1 MGGFLASNPDDVTII
16 VGTHQLSGW
25 QTVNIGKSCEFM
37 PNNWAVTA
45 SAQFLQGDAL
55 AATRPGQ
62 SCLIYIGSD
71 LVITGWIDRR
81 AIPIGPRQHQVL
93 LSGRGITCNLV
104 DCSAD
109 LVNDPALKGGMI
121 NGVNTLGVAQTLCKA
136 YGIVARSEVADLGP
150 AIPAFQVML
159 GETPYQIIESMA
171 RYAGFL
177 VYEDENGALVL
188 DRVGSKVHASG
199 FSLPG
204 NIEAINAERSVD
216 QRYSDYLIV
225 WYGVDQLADLGSLTN
240 RRASKK
246 DTTLGEYRLK
256 IIVSEQTAPS
266 PNAAQQAVAND
277 AIATQRANW
286 EFARRYGRSQA
297 ASLTCDSWRDIAG
310 TLWTPNMLAPI
321 DASAADITGAK
332 WIIGSVT
339 YRKDMSGTHAD
350 LILMPPDAFQPDPNP
365 LNLFDAEVMR
375 SPQVAQSP
383 APAAQTNS
391 Q

>member
-1 MGGFLASNPDDVTII
+1 L
-16 VGTHQLSGW
+16 
-25 QTVNIGKSCEFM
+25 CE
-37 PNNWAVTA
+37 
-45 SAQFLQGDAL
+45 
-55 AATRPGQ
+55 
-62 SCLIYIGSD
+62 
-71 LVITGWIDRR
+71 
-81 AIPIGPRQHQVL
+81 
-93 LSGRGITCNLV
+93 
-104 DCSAD
+104 
-109 LVNDPALKGGMI
+109 
-121 NGVNTLGVAQTLCKA
+121 A
-136 YGIVARSEVADLGP
+136 YGITARSAVSDLGP

-188 DRVGSKVHASG
+188 DRVGTKAHASG

-240 RRASKK
+240 RRASKQ

-321 DASAADITGAK
+321 EAPLADITGAK

-365 LNLFDAEVMR
+365 LNLFDAELMR
-375 SPQVAQSP
+375 SPQVSQSP
-383 APAAQTNS
+383 APPTGNS

>member
-1 MGGFLASNPDDVTII
+1 MAAGDTVTIQ
-16 VGTHQLSGW
+16 VGAMRFQGW
-25 QTVNIGKSCEFM
+25 QTVQITRSCESL
-37 PNNWAVTA
+37 PNHWAVSA
-45 SAQFLQGDAL
+45 SAEFLDGDAL
-55 AATRPGQ
+55 AGTRPGQ

-81 AIPIGPRQHQVL
+81 SIPIDAHNHEVII
-93 LSGRGITCNLV
+93 SGRGITRNLV

-109 LVNDPALKGGMI
+109 LVNDPALRGGMI
-121 NGVNTLGVAQTLCKA
+121 NGANTLGVARTLCKA
-136 YGIVARSEVADLGP
+136 YGIAARSAVDDLGP
-150 AIPAFQVML
+150 PIPQFQVML

-171 RYAGFL
+171 RYAGYL

-188 DRVGSKVHASG
+188 DRIGTKIHASG

-225 WYGVDQLADLGSLTN
+225 WYGVDQLTELGNLTN

-256 IIVSEQTAPS
+256 IIVSEQTAPP
-266 PNAAQQAVAND
+266 PNATDQDIAND
-277 AIATQRANW
+277 AIAIQRANW

-297 ASLTCDSWRDIAG
+297 ASISCDSWRDRSG
-310 TLWTPNMLAPI
+310 KLWTPNWLAPVE
-321 DASAADITGAK
+321 APKADISGAQ

-339 YRKDMSGTHAD
+339 FRKDMSGTHAD
-350 LILMPPDAFQPDPNP
+350 LTLMPPEAFMPNPNP
-365 LNLFDAEVMR
+365 LNLFDAELSR
-375 SPQVAQSP
+375 SPHASASP
-383 APAAQTNS
+383 APPAPGQPPT
-391 Q
+391 